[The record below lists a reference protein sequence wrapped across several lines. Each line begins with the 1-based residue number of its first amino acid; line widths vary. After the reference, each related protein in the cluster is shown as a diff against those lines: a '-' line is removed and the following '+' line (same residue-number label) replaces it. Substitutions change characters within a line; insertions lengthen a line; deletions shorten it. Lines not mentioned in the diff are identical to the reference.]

1 MDGEQRRGSGGA
13 STPASP
19 SLTKRRGSRKRLK
32 PSLIRIDYL
41 IPLVQDEPPRRQHPH
56 TAYAEWDRILW
67 ENGIFRP
74 TKHLGLEE
82 GSEGWGKPVEK
93 SRHWWVGVSNE
104 AEVQLLLDLLGT
116 EATRIFHQRWI
127 IAGRGDQLYEL
138 KAPRRRRR

>member
-1 MDGEQRRGSGGA
+1 
-13 STPASP
+13 
-19 SLTKRRGSRKRLK
+19 LK

-138 KAPRRRRR
+138 KAPRRRRK

>member
-13 STPASP
+13 RTPASP

-41 IPLVQDEPPRRQHPH
+41 PLVQDEPPRRQHPH

-67 ENGIFRP
+67 QNGIFRP

-82 GSEGWGKPVEK
+82 EA
-93 SRHWWVGVSNE
+93 RAGVSRWRS
-104 AEVQLLLDLLGT
+104 QGT
-116 EATRIFHQRWI
+116 GGLVSATKPKSNCCSI
-127 IAGRGDQLYEL
+127 Y
-138 KAPRRRRR
+138 